1 MSLISCFH
9 CVLLGLLATDFFPRG
24 TKAVECPTGWLLHG
38 AYCYGVFSAKLSW
51 KEADEDCM
59 AYSKRGHLASIL
71 SSSQGAM
78 ISSHLQTLED
88 EEDFPTGIWI
98 GLHDPNKK
106 GYWKWADRSILNY
119 SPWSKEEVL
128 LEPGT
133 PTKGGC
139 VYLSARTDFA
149 KFHIAPCSEKMRYMC
164 KMMFG

>member
-9 CVLLGLLATDFFPRG
+9 CVLLGLLATGFFPRG

-98 GLHDPNKK
+98 GLHDPNK
-106 GYWKWADRSILNY
+106 ILQNFTLHHAQ
-119 SPWSKEEVL
+119 K
-128 LEPGT
+128 
-133 PTKGGC
+133 
-139 VYLSARTDFA
+139 R
-149 KFHIAPCSEKMRYMC
+149 
-164 KMMFG
+164 